1 VPKIIISLFAVL
13 NIGTVLYMNRP
24 EQLIAATES
33 AVRRHLDQ
41 WSGYQIKR
49 ADWLVRRYANV
60 VGLDNRWEFFG
71 RVSRFNWHYLVQA
84 RTADGRMSVLPLPRQ
99 SPRTFVQRTFVDFKE
114 AKFHLNLY
122 GRERSR
128 EAYARHLCR
137 AYPTVQGA
145 PVSSVVFEIY
155 TQNILPMGAAARR
168 GMTLEPDL
176 HKWPGDE
183 FPCR

>member
-1 VPKIIISLFAVL
+1 VAKIIISLFAVL
-13 NIGTVLYMNRP
+13 NISTVLYMNRP

-33 AVRRHLDQ
+33 AFRRHLDG
-41 WSGYQIKR
+41 WTRYQVNR

-71 RVSRFNWHYLVQA
+71 RVSRFNWHYLVHA
-84 RTADGRMSVLPLPRQ
+84 RTADGRMTVLPLPRQ
-99 SPRTFVQRTFVDFKE
+99 SPRTFAQRTFADFKE

-122 GRERSR
+122 TRPRAR

-145 PVSSVVFEIY
+145 SVSSVVFELY
-155 TQNILPMGAAARR
+155 TQNILPMGAAVRR
-168 GMTLEPDL
+168 GVTLEPDVD
-176 HKWPGDE
+176 KWQGDE
-183 FPCR
+183 FRCS